1 MSGTP
6 AGLLASGKIR
16 LLVLKDFTRWS
27 LDFHGPHALFNINS
41 FMVTNTGCYF
51 TFIDKCP
58 VISQEQVEDI
68 AGVLF
73 YAGRC
78 TDYLVK
84 EGIFDD

>member
-1 MSGTP
+1 M
-6 AGLLASGKIR
+6 
-16 LLVLKDFTRWS
+16 RWS
-27 LDFHGPHALFNINS
+27 LDFHRSHAGFNIYR
-41 FMVTNTGCYF
+41 FMVTNSGYNF

-68 AGVLF
+68 AGVLC